1 MVQSHAPKLNAVP
14 VDLADL
20 NVFSSTSHACRGE
33 DIGTRRLLTP
43 GDLQNVTSLLPAS
56 LLFCGRTRT
65 LTLIFSSACAICCV
79 RDMIET
85 ENLFLVGISHYWSGR
100 ARTPA
105 NEAHNEAASIV
116 TSVARA

>member
-65 LTLIFSSACAICCV
+65 LTLIFSSACAIV
-79 RDMIET
+79 PGTD
-85 ENLFLVGISHYWSGR
+85 
-100 ARTPA
+100 
-105 NEAHNEAASIV
+105 
-116 TSVARA
+116 